1 MPNPT
6 PTPTQ
11 VIIQKLVM
19 LLFQTPHFFETN
31 NKSNPSQE
39 EEKNNFQT

>member
-1 MPNPT
+1 MPNAT

-11 VIIQKLVM
+11 IIIQKLVM
-19 LLFQTPHFFETN
+19 LLSKLQIFFETSN
-31 NKSNPSQE
+31 ISNPSQE